1 VCNAGFSQS
10 GSGSTLICSPC
21 PVISHSAAG
30 ASTCTCDSGYGYK
43 PSGSSSPES
52 CLACDAGKY
61 SWVSPV
67 ALSSCYTCPIPTG
80 INHCGDFRV
89 YCVDGYVLL
98 AKIDGRKTNWLYGS
112 SLWTDGSMTL
122 NPQSLNLDQVDARL
136 DAYKQISVSSL
147 RVRFADI
154 GASSYVSSLR
164 PALDISLPSSSTL
177 QSLMS
182 AGTTVTASLSRAQWD
197 AAVSGDPSILAAEPN
212 CNYNGINVYKPYT
225 AW

>member
-1 VCNAGFSQS
+1 M
-10 GSGSTLICSPC
+10 
-21 PVISHSAAG
+21 SA
-30 ASTCTCDSGYGYK
+30 
-43 PSGSSSPES
+43 ES
-52 CLACDAGKY
+52 CQACDAGKY

-67 ALSSCYTCPIPTG
+67 ATSSCYSCPIPTG

-98 AKIDGRKTNWLYGS
+98 AKIDGRKSNWFYES
-112 SLWTDGSMTL
+112 SLWTDSSITM

-136 DAYKQISVSSL
+136 EAYKQISVSSL
-147 RVRFADI
+147 RVRFADN
-154 GASSYVSSLR
+154 GASGFLSSLR
-164 PALDISLPSSSTL
+164 PPLDISLPSSSTL

-197 AAVSGDPSILAAEPN
+197 DAVSGDPSLLAVTQN